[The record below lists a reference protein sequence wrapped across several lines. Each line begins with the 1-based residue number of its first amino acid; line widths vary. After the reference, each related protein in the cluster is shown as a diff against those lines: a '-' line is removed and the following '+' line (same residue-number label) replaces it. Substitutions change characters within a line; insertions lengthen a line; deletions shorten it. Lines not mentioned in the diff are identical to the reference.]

1 MRNTVLLLA
10 ALVAL
15 PSAPGLAGQA
25 TNPPYLS
32 EMPPVER
39 VLKEI
44 RGATPDETA
53 ARQMGTFLQLKG
65 IIQDMASYRYYRNQ
79 LTLDEQRLIGMYQA
93 AYGNIAKTSPDY
105 TKYNALKGFD
115 IDPGY
120 RIELLE
126 KYFSASFRA
135 QYGEIDAT
143 FKRNMAARARADT
156 QSMLAARAEIAE
168 YQNRGSKLASE
179 QRGIRRCM
187 EAGLS
192 EPQCLS
198 EGVGKSF
205 KDNFLGGVDLPF
217 LSTPKVTGLRMGGAF
232 PRTGTGGVDLK
243 FYAEQVVATCQ
254 DLVPEAHQY
263 AVAVQ
268 GGQAVITVQLE
279 PRPLVL
285 MLRPDGRLAGP
296 AAVDVAGRVQVGTQ
310 MGTRTWS
317 DGRTEPISR
326 PVYEP
331 RTRRCGAAL
340 LASSGPSPN
349 PVSMNTAGTMIFGL
363 FMGEG
368 GNKPP
373 KPSAPGL
380 RLAGEY
386 GTQAGFDLEFRAEGV
401 IVGCGEAAVLRQYSM
416 SPTARGVVLTVQH
429 GSAPFSLIMGSDGRL
444 TGSGTVRVDGRQV
457 TNVVDGKVTY
467 APRSASCAVGVLGLG
482 SGGGAIAEGGMSTGP
497 ASASPGGAS
506 GNATLVVTATVQSA
520 TGAVPVAEETF
531 ALLNQD
537 LSKVLTDAGF
547 QAAPGKSLL
556 RTFAGCN
563 SPDPNCI
570 KGIQALVG
578 HLVAR
583 AQSDDDGKVSFP
595 GVAPGTYYL
604 MAVAADYGPRPFIWN
619 VRVELKGG
627 QNTVALT
634 PSNVA
639 P

>member
-1 MRNTVLLLA
+1 MRNAVLLLA

-497 ASASPGGAS
+497 ASASPGGGS

-583 AQSDDDGKVSFP
+583 AQSDADGKVSFP